1 MCVIHVVLNW
11 NSQCCKDINFTQID
25 PYIECSLKSLKSIF
39 TCLEKL
45 PTFLKFYEKQ
55 RAKKS
60 PSNLKETEESC
71 LNYNTDYKNLF

>member
-1 MCVIHVVLNW
+1 MLYWIGILNVVKTLILPKLTHISNAVLNHW
-11 NSQCCKDINFTQID
+11 RVF
-25 PYIECSLKSLKSIF
+25 F